1 MKERE
6 KEMAVQQ
13 NHKEK
18 KIKQL
23 FDHLLFPCQSIVK
36 TKKKEK
42 KITKKKQ
49 NKRELECLSPICY
62 SITKSWY
69 SAR

>member
-6 KEMAVQQ
+6 KEMEIKH

-36 TKKKEK
+36 TIKERK

-49 NKRELECLSPICY
+49 KKRELECLSPICY
-62 SITKSWY
+62 SITKS
-69 SAR
+69 